1 MSGETGG
8 GVQGDV
14 TGIGPQHLPQSPAKY
29 GNTRENC
36 RNVKNGYH
44 KLAIMQN
51 RVCTPF
57 FTPFS
62 DLTSKSECCGTP
74 FLSNNNRVL
83 TPFFTPFF

>member
-1 MSGETGG
+1 MMEMSERLKGLKKLRN
-8 GVQGDV
+8 
-14 TGIGPQHLPQSPAKY
+14 GILLPDAEADLPPAFDHC
-29 GNTRENC
+29 T
-36 RNVKNGYH
+36 
-44 KLAIMQN
+44 LSTAIMQN

>member
-1 MSGETGG
+1 MDD
-8 GVQGDV
+8 QL
-14 TGIGPQHLPQSPAKY
+14 QQSVLFCL
-29 GNTRENC
+29 EI
-36 RNVKNGYH
+36 V
-44 KLAIMQN
+44 AIL
-51 RVCTPF
+51 RFLLHFYSVFTPF